1 MVGARN
7 VAKIKI
13 SKRTVDALE
22 PREKAYVVYD
32 ADLTGFGVRVAP
44 ASAKSPDG
52 LKTFLVEYRPGA
64 GGRSVRSVRLA
75 IGRYGVITPDDARR
89 IARDKLAQARTGDDP
104 AAQRRQDRGTPT
116 VVAVAEKWMAEQVG
130 EKFSAKTRILYRS
143 YLDRH
148 VLPAIGTKKLNLV
161 TPGDVDAIHVALGA
175 AGKQPTANRLVSMLS
190 AVFNFAL
197 RRRLAPAGFTNPVF
211 GLERYREE
219 RRERFLTT
227 AEMQRLGDVLRQAE
241 TSGLA
246 WDPSP
251 AGKTK
256 HAPKAENRR
265 EVYSPHV
272 TGAIRLLLF
281 TGCRLREILH
291 LRWNEIDFERG
302 LLFLPK
308 SKTGAKSIILNAPA
322 LDVLA
327 TLPRAGTFVIA
338 SGDPERPRADLQRP
352 WARITAAAGLDGLRI
367 HDLRH
372 SFASVGAGGGIGL
385 PIVGK
390 LLGHTNVGTTS
401 RYAHL
406 DSDPLRRASER
417 IASTIAASLDR
428 KAPAEI
434 IPLAARKV
442 S

>member
-1 MVGARN
+1 M
-7 VAKIKI
+7 AKIRI
-13 SKRTVDALE
+13 SKRTIDALE
-22 PREKAYVVYD
+22 PREKAFVVYD
-32 ADLTGFGVRVAP
+32 SELSGFGVRVAP
-44 ASAKSPDG
+44 ASAKTPDG
-52 LKTFLVEYRPGA
+52 LKTFIVEYRPGA

-75 IGRYGVITPDDARR
+75 IGRYGAITPDDARR
-89 IARDKLAQARTGDDP
+89 IARDKLAQARTGEDP

-116 VVAVAEKWMAEQVG
+116 VAAVAEKWMAEQVG

-161 TPGDVDAIHVALGA
+161 TPGDIDAIHVALGS

-190 AVFNFAL
+190 ALFNFAL

-219 RRERFLTT
+219 KRERFLTT
-227 AEMQRLGDVLRQAE
+227 PELQRLGDVLRQAE

-246 WDPSP
+246 WDPRP
-251 AGKTK
+251 TGKTK

-291 LRWNEIDFERG
+291 LRWTDIDFERG

-308 SKTGAKSIILNAPA
+308 SKTGAKTVVLNAPA

-327 TLPRAGTFVIA
+327 SLPRAGAFVIA
-338 SGDPERPRADLQRP
+338 SGDPEKPRADLQRP
-352 WARITAAAGLDGLRI
+352 WARITAAAGLAGLRI

-372 SFASVGAGGGIGL
+372 SFASVGAGGGMGL

-390 LLGHTNVGTTS
+390 LLGHSNASTTA

-406 DSDPLRRASER
+406 HADPLRQASER
-417 IASTIAASLDR
+417 IAGTIAAALDS

-434 IPLAARKV
+434 ISISASRKLA
-442 S
+442 

>member
-1 MVGARN
+1 MR
-7 VAKIKI
+7 I

-32 ADLTGFGVRVAP
+32 AELTGFGVRVAP
-44 ASAKSPDG
+44 ASTKTPEG
-52 LKTFLVEYRPGA
+52 LKTFIVEYRPGA

-75 IGRYGVITPDDARR
+75 IGRYGIITPDDARR
-89 IARDKLAQARTGDDP
+89 IARDKLAQARTGEDP

-116 VVAVAEKWMAEQVG
+116 VAAVAEKWMAEQVK
-130 EKFSAKTRILYRS
+130 EKFSTKTQVLYRS

-148 VLPAIGTKKLNLV
+148 VIPAIGSKKVNLV
-161 TPGDVDAIHVALGA
+161 TPGDVDALHVALGA
-175 AGKQPTANRLVSMLS
+175 SGKQPTANRLVSMLS

-219 RRERFLTT
+219 KRERFLTT
-227 AEMQRLGDVLRQAE
+227 AELQRLGDVLRQAE
-241 TSGLA
+241 TTGLA
-246 WDPSP
+246 WDPRP
-251 AGKTK
+251 TGKLK
-256 HAPKAENRR
+256 HAPKLENRR
-265 EVYSPHV
+265 EIYSPHV

-291 LRWNEIDFERG
+291 LRWSEVDFERG

-308 SKTGAKSIILNAPA
+308 SKTGAKTVVLNAPA

-327 TLPRAGTFVIA
+327 ALPRAAAFVIA
-338 SGDPERPRADLQRP
+338 SGDPEKPRADLQRP
-352 WARITAAAGLDGLRI
+352 WARITAAAGLEGLRI

-372 SFASVGAGGGIGL
+372 SFASVGAGGGMGL

-390 LLGHTNVGTTS
+390 LLGHTNSSTTA
-401 RYAHL
+401 RYSHL
-406 DSDPLRRASER
+406 HADPLRQASER
-417 IASTIAASLDR
+417 IAGTIAAALDS
-428 KAPAEI
+428 KPSAEI
-434 IPLAARKV
+434 HSIANARK
-442 S
+442 SA

>member
-1 MVGARN
+1 M
-7 VAKIKI
+7 AKVRI

-32 ADLTGFGVRVAP
+32 AELTGFGVRVAP
-44 ASAKSPDG
+44 ASTKSPEG
-52 LKTFLVEYRPGA
+52 LKTFIVEYRPGA

-89 IARDKLAQARTGDDP
+89 IARDKLAQARTGEDP

-116 VVAVAEKWMAEQVG
+116 VAAVAEKWMVEQVE

-148 VLPAIGTKKLNLV
+148 VLPAIGSKKLNLV
-161 TPGDVDAIHVALGA
+161 TPGDIDAIHVALGS

-197 RRRLAPAGFTNPVF
+197 RRRLAPPGFSNSVF

-241 TSGLA
+241 TTGLA
-246 WDPSP
+246 WDPRPS
-251 AGKTK
+251 GKLK
-256 HAPKAENRR
+256 HAPKPENRR
-265 EVYSPHV
+265 EVYAPHV
-272 TGAIRLLLF
+272 TGAVRLLLF

-291 LRWNEIDFERG
+291 LRWSEVDFERG
-302 LLFLPK
+302 LLFLPR
-308 SKTGAKSIILNAPA
+308 SKTGAKTVVLNAPA

-327 TLPRAGTFVIA
+327 ALPRAGAFVIA
-338 SGDPERPRADLQRP
+338 SGDPEKPRADLQRP

-372 SFASVGAGGGIGL
+372 SFASVGAGGGMGL

-390 LLGHTNVGTTS
+390 LLGHTNSSTTA

-406 DSDPLRRASER
+406 HADPLRQASER
-417 IASTIAASLDR
+417 IAGTIAAALDS
-428 KAPAEI
+428 KPSAEI
-434 IPLAARKV
+434 LSIASGRK
-442 S
+442 SA

>member
-1 MVGARN
+1 M
-7 VAKIKI
+7 AKIRI

-22 PREKAYVVYD
+22 AREKAYMVYD
-32 ADLTGFGVRVAP
+32 TELTGFGVRVAP
-44 ASAKSPDG
+44 ASAKCPGG
-52 LKTFLVEYRPGA
+52 LKTFIVEYRPGS
-64 GGRSVRSVRLA
+64 GGRTVRSVRLA

-89 IARDKLAQARTGDDP
+89 IARDKLAQARHGEDP
-104 AAQRRQDRGTPT
+104 AAQRRQNRGTPT
-116 VVAVAEKWMAEQVG
+116 VAAVAEKWIAEQVE
-130 EKFSAKTRILYRS
+130 EKFSAKTKVLYRS

-148 VLPAIGTKKLNLV
+148 VLPAIGTKKLTLV
-161 TPGDVDAIHVALGA
+161 TPGDVDAIHVALGS

-190 AVFNFAL
+190 ALFNFAL

-219 RRERFLTT
+219 KRERFLTT
-227 AEMQRLGDVLRQAE
+227 AELQHLGDVLRQAE
-241 TSGLA
+241 TTGLA
-246 WDPSP
+246 WDPRP
-251 AGKTK
+251 TGKLK
-256 HAPKAENRR
+256 HAPKPENRR

-291 LRWNEIDFERG
+291 LRWSEIDFERG

-308 SKTGAKSIILNAPA
+308 SKTGAKTVVLNAPA

-327 TLPRAGTFVIA
+327 ALPRAGTFVIA
-338 SGDPERPRADLQRP
+338 SGDPGKPRADLQRP

-372 SFASVGAGGGIGL
+372 SFASVGAGSGMGL

-390 LLGHTNVGTTS
+390 LLGHTNSSTTA

-406 DSDPLRRASER
+406 HADPLRQASER
-417 IASTIAASLDR
+417 IAGTIAAALNGKS
-428 KAPAEI
+428 PAEI
-434 IPLAARKV
+434 IPIAAGRK
-442 S
+442 SA

>member
-1 MVGARN
+1 M
-7 VAKIKI
+7 AKIKI
-13 SKRTVDALE
+13 SKRTIDTLA
-22 PREKAYVVYD
+22 PREKAFVVYD

-44 ASAKSPDG
+44 ATAKTPEG
-52 LKTFLVEYRPGA
+52 LKTFIVEYRPGA
-64 GGRSVRSVRLA
+64 GGRGVRSIRLA

-116 VVAVAEKWMAEQVG
+116 VAVVAEKWMAEQVT
-130 EKFSAKTRILYRS
+130 EKFSAKTQVLYRS

-148 VLPAIGTKKLNLV
+148 VLPSIGSKKINLV
-161 TPGDVDAIHVALGA
+161 TPADVDAIHVALGA

-197 RRRLAPAGFTNPVF
+197 RRRLAPAGFANPVF

-219 RRERFLTT
+219 KRERFLTT
-227 AEMQRLGDVLRQAE
+227 PELQRLGDVLRQAE
-241 TSGLA
+241 TAGLA
-246 WDPSP
+246 WDPKP
-251 AGKTK
+251 TGKTK
-256 HAPKAENRR
+256 HAPRPENRR

-291 LRWNEIDFERG
+291 LRWSEVDFERG

-308 SKTGAKSIILNAPA
+308 SKTGAKTVVLNAPA

-327 TLPRAGTFVIA
+327 TLPRASSFVIA
-338 SGDPERPRADLQRP
+338 GSEPDKPRADLQRP
-352 WARITAAAGLDGLRI
+352 WARITAAAGLDGVRI

-372 SFASVGAGGGIGL
+372 SFASVGAGGGMGL

-390 LLGHTNVGTTS
+390 LLGHSNASTTA

-406 DSDPLRRASER
+406 HADPLRQASER
-417 IASTIAASLDR
+417 IAGTIAAALDS
-428 KAPAEI
+428 KPPAEI
-434 IPLAARKV
+434 ISIVGGRKLA
-442 S
+442 